1 MSSVERFWDGTLKP
15 KLSELLKKFDETD
28 KLSHYYLGQAMFYV
42 EHDLADGRD
51 PRFRLMQCG
60 GVFNEESFRNIA
72 EFADFKDLIKEAG
85 EMIDTI
91 IGLEYRR

>member
-1 MSSVERFWDGTLKP
+1 MMKEAERFWDEILKL

-51 PRFRLMQCG
+51 PRFRLLQCR
-60 GVFNEESFRNIA
+60 GVFNEEGFQSISK
-72 EFADFKDLIKEAG
+72 FAGFKDEIKEAG
-85 EMIDTI
+85 EMIDTF
-91 IGLEYRR
+91 LEM